1 MLKPLHEN
9 GRVDTHAGGSDCC
22 DKRGRR
28 AFHGN
33 RACGGKSALVHGVKP
48 PNAVVSR
55 PMDEEE
61 VRGVVDGGDKVKF
74 GRVTGAEYERRRE
87 LVLAVHS
94 AAYASWAD
102 NASGK
107 CGEAA

>member
-1 MLKPLHEN
+1 MQPLLEN
-9 GRVDTHAGGSDCC
+9 GRVDTHAGGSDRS

-28 AFHGN
+28 NLYGN
-33 RACGGKSALVHGVKP
+33 TTCARKGALVHGVQP
-48 PNAVVSR
+48 LNTVVFV
-55 PMDEEE
+55 PMSEEE
-61 VRGVVDGGDKVKF
+61 VRSVVDGRDKVKF

-94 AAYASWAD
+94 AAYASRAG

-107 CGEAA
+107 CAESA